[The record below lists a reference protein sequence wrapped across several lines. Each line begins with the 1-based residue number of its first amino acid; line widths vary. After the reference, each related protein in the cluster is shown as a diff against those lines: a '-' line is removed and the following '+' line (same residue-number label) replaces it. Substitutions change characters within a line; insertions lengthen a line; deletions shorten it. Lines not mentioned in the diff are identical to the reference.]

1 MAANNIQRR
10 EHVGTVL
17 TDTVNFVAAF
27 DIFENGNLSEI
38 PLLKTIITVAGLY
51 GGPYRAAIV
60 ALCSVIEAIV
70 LANKPDEKNIV

>member
-1 MAANNIQRR
+1 MAADNIQRR

-38 PLLKTIITVAGLY
+38 PLLKTMNCCWVVWWTLQSSNSG
-51 GGPYRAAIV
+51 IV
-60 ALCSVIEAIV
+60 QC
-70 LANKPDEKNIV
+70 D